1 MVDINEVSEVSTEDE
16 EEETAEGSKYND
28 EFNNKGRKAN
38 KAKLD
43 CSSNLLECL
52 LETEEQKTC

>member
-16 EEETAEGSKYND
+16 EEEAAERPKYND

-43 CSSNLLECL
+43 CSSDLLERL
-52 LETEEQKTC
+52 LETKENMSV